1 MTSAHDSFRDQTL
14 LVSSLFLGVKRKL
27 YRTNDAVTMEET
39 INY

>member
-1 MTSAHDSFRDQTL
+1 MTSAHDPFRDQTL
-14 LVSSLFLGVKRKL
+14 LVSSLLGVKRKL